1 MSEFVIKHYDADQR
15 PILKGHGFDGL
26 EIGNYRDEAEE
37 FIEYV
42 NSRIKHLEQQL
53 EDKNKRIEE
62 LEKAICIYF
71 REFILDGSY
80 IIDMDEDADSKA
92 IDNFIKLTS
101 KYW

>member
-1 MSEFVIKHYDADQR
+1 MCDMIGKIKLKPTPKEVIDS
-15 PILKGHGFDGL
+15 
-26 EIGNYRDEAEE
+26 N
-37 FIEYV
+37 
-42 NSRIKHLEQQL
+42 RIKHLEQQIT
-53 EDKNKRIEE
+53 EKDKRIDE

-71 REFILDGSY
+71 REFIWDGSY